1 LYVSSLSSYV
11 MIIKD
16 EIFDYSFN
24 TACSNMRKLAI
35 DQYGLIAVNCYDTI
49 TNYILLYSTDVTL
62 SYKWLSSVQI
72 VNSFGTMISQGLSTI
87 GAGSWTSFN

>member
-1 LYVSSLSSYV
+1 

-24 TACSNMRKLAI
+24 TACSNMRKLSI

-49 TNYILLYSTDVTL
+49 TNYILLYSTDGTL
-62 SYKWLSSVQI
+62 SYKL
-72 VNSFGTMISQGLSTI
+72 
-87 GAGSWTSFN
+87 